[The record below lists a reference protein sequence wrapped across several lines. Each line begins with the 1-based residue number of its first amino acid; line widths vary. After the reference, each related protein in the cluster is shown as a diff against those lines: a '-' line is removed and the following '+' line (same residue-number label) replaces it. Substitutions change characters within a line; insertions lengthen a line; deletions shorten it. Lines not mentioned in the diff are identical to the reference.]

1 MQKYCKYGL
10 VLGLVL
16 LMLFLP
22 GCKSS
27 KADPV
32 NNGQEPSEGEEPGE
46 NEGMDDPENKGEAA
60 EEPDEEDNYK
70 KEIQFIV
77 IGDNLALR
85 KTPGTKDK
93 GADDVLTRL
102 KKDQEVYL
110 QSTHD
115 NQVDVDGYVW
125 WEIYDPAS
133 KVMGWCAAKH
143 LGSVE
148 ALRLG
153 TIEGSITFPSDFI
166 PDGFTVVVEDVAT
179 GQEYRTDQVIYD
191 SKYRFGVGFV
201 IKVPAG
207 NYYVYA
213 FEPGI
218 DFKAYYDEFMQSDF
232 EIDSYEKIVVSI
244 ADGQHV
250 DDVLVGNWWREE

>member
-1 MQKYCKYGL
+1 VQTYSKYWL

-16 LMLFLP
+16 FLLLLP
-22 GCKSS
+22 GCKASPS
-27 KADPV
+27 PV
-32 NNGQEPSEGEEPGE
+32 NNGQEPTEGESPGGNEGVDDPDDNGETGEQQGGE
-46 NEGMDDPENKGEAA
+46 NDYNK
-60 EEPDEEDNYK
+60 D
-70 KEIQFIV
+70 IQFIV
-77 IGDNLALR
+77 TGDNLAVR

-93 GADDVLTRL
+93 GAEDILSRL
-102 KKDQEVYL
+102 KKDQAVYL

-133 KVMGWCAAKH
+133 KVKGWCAAKH

-148 ALRLG
+148 APKLG

-179 GQEYRTDQVIYD
+179 GKEYMTGQVIYD

-201 IKVPAG
+201 IKVPPG

-213 FEPGI
+213 FEPAI
-218 DFKAYYDEFMQSDF
+218 DFKAYYDVFVQSDF
-232 EIDSYEKIVVSI
+232 EIDSEEKIVVTVGE
-244 ADGQHV
+244 GQHV
-250 DDVLVGNWWREE
+250 DDVFVGNWWREE

>member
-1 MQKYCKYGL
+1 MQKYSKYWL

-16 LMLFLP
+16 LLLFLP
-22 GCKSS
+22 GCKASP
-27 KADPV
+27 DPAI
-32 NNGQEPSEGEEPGE
+32 NGQEPTEGGSPGE
-46 NEGMDDPENKGEAA
+46 NEGMDDPEDNGETG
-60 EEPDEEDNYK
+60 EEQHEEDNYK
-70 KEIQFIV
+70 KDIQFIV
-77 IGDNLALR
+77 TGDNLAVR

-93 GADDVLTRL
+93 EAQDVLARL
-102 KKDQEVYL
+102 KKDQTVYL

-115 NQVDVDGYVW
+115 NQVEVDGYVW

-148 ALRLG
+148 AQRLG

-201 IKVPAG
+201 IKVPPG
-207 NYYVYA
+207 SYYVYA
-213 FEPGI
+213 VEPAI

-232 EIDSYEKIVVSI
+232 EIDSYEKIVVPI
-244 ADGQHV
+244 AEGQHV
-250 DDVLVGNWWREE
+250 DDLLVGNWWRQE